1 MNHRRIAGVIAAAT
15 VVALSQ
21 ASMVWAAPSVPALT
35 AGQKATVYRA
45 LISRGASAAVARKVS
60 EDPSVARAVGVSS
73 GSSEAHGGAT
83 LPQGMALPMS
93 VGSSCSGSSGWVS
106 RSQWINNVW
115 GGRIMSASLVTNFCY
130 NGSSVTYAWSSKSE
144 SVTSLGALGGWSFS
158 SWGEFAEGWYAYNNR
173 TNGGASTVA
182 QADFQ
187 ECVVRV
193 GCIGNAELI
202 MRTFVHYDGT
212 SYSSGVSLGG

>member
-1 MNHRRIAGVIAAAT
+1 MNRRRIAGVIAAAT

-45 LISRGASAAVARKVS
+45 LISRGDSAPVARKVS
-60 EDPSVARAVGVSS
+60 EDPSMARAVGVSS

-83 LPQGMALPMS
+83 LPQGTVLPMS

-106 RSQWINNVW
+106 RSQWINNVY

-144 SVTSLGALGGWSFS
+144 SVTSLGSWGGWYFS
-158 SWGEFAEGWYAYNNR
+158 SWAEFAEGWLLLQQPKQRRGVHRRPGRLPAMHHPNRMSRERPADHAYLR
-173 TNGGASTVA
+173 P
-182 QADFQ
+182 
-187 ECVVRV
+187 
-193 GCIGNAELI
+193 L
-202 MRTFVHYDGT
+202 
-212 SYSSGVSLGG
+212 

>member
-1 MNHRRIAGVIAAAT
+1 MNRRRIAGVIAAAT

-45 LISRGASAAVARKVS
+45 LISRGASAPVARKVS
-60 EDPSVARAVGVSS
+60 EDPSMARAVGVSS

-83 LPQGMALPMS
+83 LPQGTVLPMS

-106 RSQWINNVW
+106 RSQWINNVY

-144 SVTSLGALGGWSFS
+144 SVTSLGSWGGWYFS
-158 SWGEFAEGWYAYNNR
+158 SWAEFAEGWYSYNNR
-173 TNGGASTVA
+173 SNGGVSTVA

-187 ECVVRV
+187 QCIIRI
-193 GCIGNAELI
+193 GCLGSVQLI
-202 MRTFVHYDGT
+202 MRTYAHYDGT

>member
-15 VVALSQ
+15 VVAISQ

-45 LISRGASAAVARKVS
+45 LISRGASAPVAREVS
-60 EDPSVARAVGVSS
+60 EDPSMARAVGVSS

-106 RSQWINNVW
+106 RSQWINNVY

-144 SVTSLGALGGWSFS
+144 SVTSLGSVGGWSFS
-158 SWGEFAEGWYAYNNR
+158 SWAEFAEGWYSYNNR
-173 TNGGASTVA
+173 TNGGVATVA

-187 ECVVRV
+187 ECIIRI
-193 GCIGNAELI
+193 GCLGSAQLI
-202 MRTFVHYDGT
+202 MRTYAHYDGT